1 MSRRVKASA
10 SSLSRLPSALFPAL
24 GLCASLLF
32 YGTGPRPGQAQ
43 QSHLASRPLLFSLPL
58 PECPPP
64 TTGLL
69 ALCFPSLALRGLD
82 ILTSSLKWV
91 CLRHL
96 HQLLILLTCLCSF
109 SMYRHHRTHR
119 PIYPLVLLSI
129 PFHKNADPSVACRK
143 PESQA
148 VEEACFICVPQGCL
162 PIASNL
168 GAAQQTRDIFT
179 VEGDA
184 HRIMR
189 RSLKLLLVFTRSSL

>member
-10 SSLSRLPSALFPAL
+10 SSLSCLPSTLFPAL

-43 QSHLASRPLLFSLPL
+43 QSYLASRPLLFSLPL

-69 ALCFPSLALRGLD
+69 ALCFPSCALRGLD

-96 HQLLILLTCLCSF
+96 HHLLIVLTCLFSPCTVTIEHTVPFTLSF
-109 SMYRHHRTHR
+109 CFLFPSMRMQTPQWH
-119 PIYPLVLLSI
+119 V
-129 PFHKNADPSVACRK
+129 
-143 PESQA
+143 ESQRA
-148 VEEACFICVPQGCL
+148 RQWKRHVSFAFLRAACPS
-162 PIASNL
+162 PA
-168 GAAQQTRDIFT
+168 T
-179 VEGDA
+179 
-184 HRIMR
+184 
-189 RSLKLLLVFTRSSL
+189 